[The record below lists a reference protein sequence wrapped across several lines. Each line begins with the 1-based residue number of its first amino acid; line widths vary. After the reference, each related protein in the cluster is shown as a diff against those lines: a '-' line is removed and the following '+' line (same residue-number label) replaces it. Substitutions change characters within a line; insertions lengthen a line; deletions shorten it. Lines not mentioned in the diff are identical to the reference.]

1 MKDALGR
8 VQRALVFGAASEIA
22 NATLREL
29 LRQGPLDVILAARAP
44 ELLETSELERLGA
57 SVDCVEF
64 DARAFDA
71 HADAIES
78 VFDRHGDVDLVL
90 VAFGILG
97 NSERVEGDPVA
108 AVDVAETNYVGAVS
122 VLTLVAERLRRQGH
136 GTVVVLSSV
145 AAQRARRSN
154 YVYGSTKAG
163 LDAFAQGLRLKL
175 EGSGV
180 EVLIVRPGFVH
191 TRMTAGL
198 APPPL
203 SVGPEAVASAIVDAL
218 PRGGGIVWVPPV
230 LRAAM
235 WIVQLLPRRLMQR
248 L

>member
-1 MKDALGR
+1 VR
-8 VQRALVFGAASEIA
+8 
-22 NATLREL
+22 
-29 LRQGPLDVILAARAP
+29 
-44 ELLETSELERLGA
+44 LETSELERLGA
-57 SVDCVEF
+57 SVDRVEL
-64 DARAFDA
+64 DARAVDT
-71 HADAIES
+71 HADAIAP
-78 VFDRHGDVDLVL
+78 VFDRHGDIDLVL

-97 NSERVEGDPVA
+97 RGEQVEDDPAA
-108 AVDVAETNYVGAVS
+108 AVAVAETNYVGAVS

-136 GTVVVLSSV
+136 GTIVVLSSV
-145 AAQRARRSN
+145 AAQKARRSN
-154 YVYGSTKAG
+154 YVYGSSKAG
-163 LDAFAQGLRLKL
+163 LDAFAQGLSLKL

-198 APPPL
+198 TPPPL
-203 SVGPEAVASAIVDAL
+203 SVGPEAVASAIVGAL

-235 WIVQLLPRRLMQR
+235 WVVQLLPRRVVQR